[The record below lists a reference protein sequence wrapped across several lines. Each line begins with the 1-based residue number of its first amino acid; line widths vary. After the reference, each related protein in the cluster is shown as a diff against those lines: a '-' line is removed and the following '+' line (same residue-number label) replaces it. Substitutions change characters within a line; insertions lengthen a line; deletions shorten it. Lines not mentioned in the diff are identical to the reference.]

1 MHLYEGEKPFRRVH
15 GLFHTAFILSLSL
28 LIYSLPAPVFG
39 STEIPFKVNT
49 TPVVLGTAALFTG
62 FGTGA
67 VMTDQAIAPVANR
80 DAAATLVTG
89 FHATEKSNIEPVNG
103 SIQTAPP
110 CEDICILSHVG
121 GYSLSEDNLN

>member
-1 MHLYEGEKPFRRVH
+1 MNQYEGENTFRIDH
-15 GLFHTAFILSLSL
+15 GLFQSAFILILSL

-49 TPVVLGTAALFTG
+49 TPVVLGTPALFTG

-67 VMTDQAIAPVANR
+67 VMTDQAIATVANR
-80 DAAATLVTG
+80 DAAATEATG
-89 FHATEKSNIEPVNG
+89 FHATEKSNSGPVNG

>member
-1 MHLYEGEKPFRRVH
+1 MHLYEGEKPFRIVK

-67 VMTDQAIAPVANR
+67 VLTDQAIATAANR
-80 DAAATLVTG
+80 DAAAPLVSG
-89 FHATEKSNIEPVNG
+89 FHATEKSNIGPVNG
-103 SIQTAPP
+103 SIQPAPP
-110 CEDICILSHVG
+110 CEDICILSNVD
-121 GYSLSEDNLN
+121 GYSVSEDNLN